1 MKNFEDAIEKIIS
14 SFKKKVGEIN
24 SGVRTV
30 AIGKDT
36 FEEVNVTQARIK
48 GALDKIT
55 KPKKISSYCT
65 NLQQHFSDLSPWL
78 ALCSSPKAF
87 RTAWGLRSKIL
98 SPQDAE
104 AITNDGGQLIPV
116 NLKSRIL
123 KYEEQGVLLSDEKLL
138 LGVRHSEG
146 NYDDKLDE
154 LGRFTYQ
161 PPKDVSGMLRY
172 RWSQY
177 LSHELKIPYVLLAI
191 MWFKYEIDENIN
203 HLFVVSPVKIINQNK
218 DISNFDESI
227 QNPLELQLIQRVE
240 ANTIINQFKSL
251 NSDIQD
257 IEIRE
262 PLDEAISR
270 EWSYDKVNSSKKGM
284 SIKRW
289 AQLQSKVCPGEICNH
304 IFFRELETRDIAFG
318 HIISQNWSTAFTFV
332 NDKVHHPDNLYLTCK
347 KCNSSLSDSFPDKN
361 LKKEIEKTGTI
372 GDWLRLY
379 EKQIRDA

>member
-1 MKNFEDAIEKIIS
+1 MKNFEDTIEKIIS

-24 SGVRTV
+24 PGIRTV

-36 FEEVNVTQARIK
+36 FEEVNVTQTRIK

-65 NLQQHFSDLSPWL
+65 NLQQHFSNLSPWL

-87 RTAWGLRSKIL
+87 RTAWGLRSKII

-104 AITNDGGQLIPV
+104 AIINDGGQLIPV
-116 NLKSRIL
+116 NFKSRIL

-161 PPKDVSGMLRY
+161 PPKDVSGMMRY
-172 RWSQY
+172 RWSQH

-284 SIKRW
+284 SIKKW
-289 AQLQSKVCPGEICNH
+289 AKKQGKVCPGDVCNH
-304 IFFRELETRDIAFG
+304 IFFRDLEFRDIAFG

-379 EKQIRDA
+379 EKQIRDT